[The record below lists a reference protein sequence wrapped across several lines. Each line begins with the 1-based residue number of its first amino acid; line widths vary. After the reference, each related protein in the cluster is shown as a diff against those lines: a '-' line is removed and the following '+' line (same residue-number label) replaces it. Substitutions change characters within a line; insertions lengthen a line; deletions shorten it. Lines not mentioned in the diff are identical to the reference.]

1 MTINF
6 GDLRR
11 GVAIEVD
18 GQPYEVV
25 DYERQKMQQ
34 RAPVTRLRMRNLARR
49 EAD

>member
-25 DYERQKMQQ
+25 DYERHKMQQ
-34 RAPVTRLRMRNLARR
+34 RAPRHPSEAAQPARR
-49 EAD
+49 QGD